1 MIVANNNKY
10 RFFKKEK
17 KKYFPRKK
25 QFQISS
31 ISYRDTT
38 SLNSNRSRSTATGTI
53 VGGSGGGGGGGGSP
67 HPRSPSTDAT
77 TDRSEKSV
85 HLFDV
90 STFDPAWCFSIR
102 EERVDRN
109 DQRWHNARN
118 EHARTNAGLC
128 YTVCAPCVTLKY
140 SSAGYVWLILY
151 ESMAVRG
158 RRFSISR
165 LAFVTWAAISVDTY

>member
-1 MIVANNNKY
+1 MPKVIPKVDKTHSSTEICNANIRVIVANNNKY
-10 RFFKKEK
+10 RFFKKEKRK

-67 HPRSPSTDAT
+67 HPRSPSTDVT

-90 STFDPAWCFSIR
+90 STFDPCLMLFDSRGEGRSEVAQCEKR
-102 EERVDRN
+102 THANERRFVLHGVR
-109 DQRWHNARN
+109 
-118 EHARTNAGLC
+118 
-128 YTVCAPCVTLKY
+128 TVCNVEIFIGRLRVTNT
-140 SSAGYVWLILY
+140 V
-151 ESMAVRG
+151 
-158 RRFSISR
+158 
-165 LAFVTWAAISVDTY
+165 